1 HIASDGWSVGP
12 LLRDLGKAYQAGVA
26 GERPVWDAMPTQY
39 ADYTL
44 WQQELLGSSED
55 PTSVVS
61 SQLAY
66 WRKALEGAPEELAL
80 PSDRPRPAVG
90 SFRGATVGLSLG
102 AEVHARIVRMAR
114 ERGASVFMV
123 LHTALVA
130 LLTRIG
136 AGTDVP
142 VGSVTAGRTDES
154 LEDLIGFFVNT
165 LVLRTDTSGNP
176 TFAELLDRVREVD
189 LAAYEHQDLPFER
202 VVEELNPTRTAGRHP
217 LFQIM
222 LVLQNNARPALELGP
237 VHTAPEPIME
247 RNAKFDLFAELEETF
262 DPQGQP
268 TGIHGVLEYATD
280 LYDQA
285 TADRLAQAFTL
296 LLNTAGTNPHL
307 RLTDLPLT
315 DPAAQQ
321 AQLAAWNNTT
331 RTYPPTT
338 LPALFEKQAA
348 RTPEHTALIHDNHT
362 LTYRQLNER
371 ADQLARCLILR
382 GVGPERIVAVKL
394 PRSVELVVAL
404 YAIHKAGAA
413 YVPIDPSYPQ
423 DRIDYLLEDAE
434 PVLVIDERTYDSLS
448 TQQVP
453 ATVRLPSPGETDPRS
468 PAYVIYTSGSTGRP
482 KGVVVPHSGI
492 VNRLVWMQDEYGLD
506 ADDRVLQKTT
516 SSFDVSVW
524 EFFWPLAVGATLVLA
539 RPEGHKDPGYLASLI
554 QRKAVT
560 TLHFVP
566 SMLEVFLQH
575 DAARGCTGLRRVFC
589 SGEALSGD
597 LARRFH
603 STLGAEFHN
612 LYGPTE
618 ASVDVTH
625 WRSTPLHTDGATVPI
640 GRPVANTRMT
650 HQPDQQAYPYRRP
663 WLSVSAPNGHPS
675 PRWCCGRT
683 GQGGSPGAIPVGDRG
698 PL

>member
-1 HIASDGWSVGP
+1 
-12 LLRDLGKAYQAGVA
+12 
-26 GERPVWDAMPTQY
+26 M
-39 ADYTL
+39 
-44 WQQELLGSSED
+44 
-55 PTSVVS
+55 
-61 SQLAY
+61 
-66 WRKALEGAPEELAL
+66 
-80 PSDRPRPAVG
+80 
-90 SFRGATVGLSLG
+90 
-102 AEVHARIVRMAR
+102 
-114 ERGASVFMV
+114 
-123 LHTALVA
+123 
-130 LLTRIG
+130 
-136 AGTDVP
+136 
-142 VGSVTAGRTDES
+142 
-154 LEDLIGFFVNT
+154 
-165 LVLRTDTSGNP
+165 
-176 TFAELLDRVREVD
+176 
-189 LAAYEHQDLPFER
+189 
-202 VVEELNPTRTAGRHP
+202 
-217 LFQIM
+217 
-222 LVLQNNARPALELGP
+222 
-237 VHTAPEPIME
+237 
-247 RNAKFDLFAELEETF
+247 
-262 DPQGQP
+262 
-268 TGIHGVLEYATD
+268 
-280 LYDQA
+280 
-285 TADRLAQAFTL
+285 
-296 LLNTAGTNPHL
+296 
-307 RLTDLPLT
+307 T

-362 LTYRQLNER
+362 LTYRQLDER
-371 ADQLARCLILR
+371 ANQLARCLILR

-413 YVPIDPSYPQ
+413 YMPIDPSYPQ
-423 DRIDYLLEDAE
+423 DRIDFLLEDAQ
-434 PVLVIDERTYDSLS
+434 PVLVIDEGTYDSLS

-453 ATVRLPSPGETDPRS
+453 AAVRLPSPREIDPRS

-492 VNRLVWMQDEYGLD
+492 VNRLVWMQDQYGLD
-506 ADDRVLQKTT
+506 SDDRVLQKTT

-539 RPEGHKDPGYLASLI
+539 KPEGHKDPGYLASLI

-603 STLGAEFHN
+603 STLGAELHN

-640 GRPVANTRMT
+640 GRPVANTRMFVLDAELRPVLPGVVGELYIAGAQLARGYLGRAGLSAERFVACPWGPAGT
-650 HQPDQQAYPYRRP
+650 RMYRTGDLAR
-663 WLSVSAPNGHPS
+663 WSADGVLEYM
-675 PRWCCGRT
+675 GRT
-683 GQGGSPGAIPVGDRG
+683 DDQVKVRGFRIEPGEVEAAMMACAEVAQAAVVAREDRPGTSGWWAMWCRRQARQSTRRVCG
-698 PL
+698 PCWSRGCRSSWCPP